1 LTSNGSK
8 WTDEQWM
15 EDVLRH
21 YHDGYR
27 FGKADGLLEAS
38 HVIGDLVHNSI
49 LHDRDVVSIDELLEV
64 ADQLTQKKEDDTD
77 D

>member
-1 LTSNGSK
+1 MTSNGSK

-21 YHDGYR
+21 YQDGYR

-38 HVIGDLVHNSI
+38 HVIGDIVHHSI
-49 LHDRDVVSIDELLEV
+49 LNDIDTVSIDDLLEI
-64 ADQLTQKKEDDTD
+64 ADKFTQKKEDDTD